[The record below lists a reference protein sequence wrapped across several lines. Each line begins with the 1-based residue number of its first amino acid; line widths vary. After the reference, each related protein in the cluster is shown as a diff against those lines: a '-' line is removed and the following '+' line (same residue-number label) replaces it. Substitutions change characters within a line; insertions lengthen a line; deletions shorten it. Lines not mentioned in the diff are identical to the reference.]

1 MELKLST
8 TRLDASYMP
17 ASASRLSTNFANLA
31 KDPNNRSQR
40 INSLLARINQR
51 FSLAIG
57 NLDDQSRYQLEI
69 DILTIHIRFE
79 NMTTEWFPM
88 TETLSCRIY
97 DRVLDRWLLGPK
109 GCNYSS
115 YVRDYDF
122 NILLPRMRAGKAS
135 AEESASLGK
144 LHGLLFKLQFRKHH
158 PAGVLDEPLVIVISA
173 ANKKTYYRSG
183 TTHPVLGYQ
192 YLPVDSESVTSKY
205 FGRMGLEVSYFM
217 PPGSRAPLAFYH
229 EPGNLLGRSRICL
242 SALIAVM
249 DTFESIYR
257 PEIYSARL
265 PAEDVFI
272 ADLSN
277 TNFDPPL
284 AIYDRLERDTTLGR
298 QQADLVYT
306 GFLLPN
312 AAALRRLMADYGY
325 LLFD

>member
-1 MELKLST
+1 MELKLSA
-8 TRLDASYMP
+8 TRLDSSYIP

-40 INSLLARINQR
+40 IYSLLSRINQR
-51 FSLAIG
+51 FNHALGYS
-57 NLDDQSRYQLEI
+57 DDQSLYHLGI
-69 DILTIHIRFE
+69 DILTIHIRFAS
-79 NMTTEWFPM
+79 MSTEWFPM
-88 TETLSCRIY
+88 TETLSFRIY
-97 DRVLDRWLLGPK
+97 DRVIDRWLLGPK
-109 GCNYSS
+109 GGNYSS

-144 LHGLLFKLQFRKHH
+144 LHGLLFKFQFKKYHS
-158 PAGVLDEPLVIVISA
+158 AGVLDEPLVIVISV

-229 EPGNLLGRSRICL
+229 EPGNLLGRSKICL

-265 PAEDVFI
+265 LAEDVFT

-284 AIYDRLERDTTLGR
+284 AIYDRIERDTTLGR
-298 QQADLVYT
+298 QQADLAYY

-312 AAALRRLMADYGY
+312 AVALRVLMADYSH
-325 LLFD
+325 LLLD